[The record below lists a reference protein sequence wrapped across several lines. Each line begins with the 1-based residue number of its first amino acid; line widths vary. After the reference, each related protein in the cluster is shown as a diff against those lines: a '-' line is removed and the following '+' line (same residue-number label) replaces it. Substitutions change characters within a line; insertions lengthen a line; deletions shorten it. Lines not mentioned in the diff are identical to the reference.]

1 MTTSLLSQHTLSRRR
16 MALAGL
22 AIIIALSCSTD
33 SLPAQTARRAA
44 DLAPRPATPRSGPLR
59 PDEQFVVE
67 LFEKAA
73 PSVVYITT
81 LAQRADFF
89 TRAVYEVPQGTGT
102 GFMWDTDGHIVTNFH
117 VIQGAS
123 GAQVVLHDQ
132 TTYDAELVGTSPQH
146 DLAVLRI
153 KAPSSALRPVIV
165 GDSASLKVGQ
175 SAYAIGN
182 PFGLSATLSTG
193 TVSALGRHIESL
205 SGPQIEN
212 VIQID
217 AAINP
222 GNSGGPLY
230 DSAGRVIGVNTAI
243 ASPSGASA
251 GIGFAVPVDTVR
263 RVVPQLIA
271 KGEYTPP
278 RLGITSAPPD
288 VEAAIQ
294 RRFRTTGIAVLEVV
308 RGSGAAEAGLQ
319 PWAQGNRLVQGGDI
333 IQKID
338 GEAVNN
344 LFELQTVLDRY
355 QPGEV
360 VTVTIWRDGKT
371 REVKVRLS

>member
-59 PDEQFVVE
+59 PDEQFVVD

-102 GFMWDTDGHIVTNFH
+102 GFMWDTNGHIVTNFH

-205 SGPQIEN
+205 AGPQIEN

-263 RVVPQLIA
+263 RVVPQVIA

-278 RLGITSAPPD
+278 RLGVETNPGI
-288 VEAAIQ
+288 EAAVLG
-294 RRFRTTGIAVLEVV
+294 RLRTTGVV
-308 RGSGAAEAGLQ
+308 FWNVSPGSGAAQAGLQ
-319 PWAQGNRLVQGGDI
+319 PSTIRGNRLIPGDI

-338 GEAVNN
+338 GEEVRNS
-344 LFELQTVLDRY
+344 FELQTVLDRY
-355 QPGEV
+355 QPGDV
-360 VTVTIWRDGKT
+360 VTVTILREGRT
-371 REVKVRLS
+371 REMKVQLS